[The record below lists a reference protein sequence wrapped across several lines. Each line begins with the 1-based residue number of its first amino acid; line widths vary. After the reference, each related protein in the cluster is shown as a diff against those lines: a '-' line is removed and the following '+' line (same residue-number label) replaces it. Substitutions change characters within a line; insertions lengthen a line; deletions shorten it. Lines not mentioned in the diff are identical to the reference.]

1 MLVIVYH
8 DTKDEKGKHLMEEEI
23 KRRLGNIKLVP
34 ISELSNLS
42 FKKGEKVVS
51 LIPFR
56 GGHNRSVCEASSK
69 YRVKCLKVPIELI
82 AESIKQEVKRRGC
95 KSICFMYRR
104 AKRFVEEQED
114 DIKYIVDSIAKPTNA
129 KVSLEC
135 NSCYDC
141 IFSLTMFKGELSKKA
156 WEKGASCGHSIVIED
171 LFSIAKD
178 DIIEWIESIENNG
191 AGGGV

>member
-8 DTKDEKGKHLMEEEI
+8 DTKDEEGKRFMEEEV
-23 KRRLGNIKLVP
+23 KKRLGNIKLVP

-56 GGHNRSVCEASSK
+56 GGHNRSICEASSR

-82 AESIKQEVKRRGC
+82 AESIKQEVKRRRC
-95 KSICFMYRR
+95 KSVCLMYRR
-104 AKRFVEEQED
+104 AKRFAEEQEE
-114 DIKYIVDSIAKPTNA
+114 DIKYIVDSIARSTNA
-129 KVSLEC
+129 KVSLKC

-141 IFSLTMFKGELSKKA
+141 IFSLTMLKGELSKKA
-156 WEKGASCGHSIVIED
+156 LEKGAGCGHSTVIED
-171 LFSIAKD
+171 LFPIAKD
-178 DIIEWIESIENNG
+178 GIIGWIESIEKNG